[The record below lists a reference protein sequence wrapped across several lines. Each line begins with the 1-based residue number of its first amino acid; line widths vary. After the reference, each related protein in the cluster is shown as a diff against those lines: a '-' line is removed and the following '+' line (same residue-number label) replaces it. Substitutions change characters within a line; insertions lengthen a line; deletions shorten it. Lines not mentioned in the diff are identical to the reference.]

1 MTFSEKADAF
11 WQWFVENEP
20 VLAQMADH
28 PALYDPQHVIAFVDQ
43 GVSLLSSQLQY
54 TMGGHREFTF
64 AAEGKEVLFYLLPY
78 LVSRKPPVLD
88 SWTFRPLLPGQ
99 GSFSFDFS
107 MFGLSFSSGDVQISM
122 GFEPSAG
129 TFRLSFYHPQLCSL
143 EQPNSLSA
151 FYQLLDLTLGES
163 MSYIYIADAQPLSQP
178 EEGMFPLTA
187 LKDRLLEAMDALGL
201 PPIQRPDEQSVPY
214 GFHPQENLLPRFDVI
229 QGSTC
234 YTGLVND
241 YYAGRTENLEG
252 LREYGAN
259 ACYLSFAPE
268 EYLGTEEA
276 DAIRYQLEQQI
287 QQALGP
293 RGSGQEK
300 GIVLGGATG
309 MEHCYI
315 DLLLYH
321 PPALDSCLRPLL
333 LDSSYNFSFAD
344 FRLLAPV
351 LPISLPPRLS

>member
-1 MTFSEKADAF
+1 M
-11 WQWFVENEP
+11 
-20 VLAQMADH
+20 
-28 PALYDPQHVIAFVDQ
+28 
-43 GVSLLSSQLQY
+43 
-54 TMGGHREFTF
+54 
-64 AAEGKEVLFYLLPY
+64 
-78 LVSRKPPVLD
+78 
-88 SWTFRPLLPGQ
+88 
-99 GSFSFDFS
+99 FD
-107 MFGLSFSSGDVQISM
+107 LCFSSGEVLIDM
-122 GFEPSAG
+122 GLEPSTG

-143 EQPNSLSA
+143 EQPSSLTA

-163 MSYIYIADAQPLSQP
+163 MSHIYISEAQPLSQP
-178 EEGMFPLTA
+178 EEGMFPLTD
-187 LKDRLLEAMDALGL
+187 LKSRLLEAMEALGL
-201 PPIQRPDEQSVPY
+201 PQIQRPDEQYVPY
-214 GFHPQENLLPRFDVI
+214 GFHPQESPLPRFDVI

-234 YTGLVND
+234 YTGLIND

-252 LREYGAN
+252 LGEYGAS
-259 ACYLSFAPE
+259 ACFLTFAPE

-309 MEHCYI
+309 TEHCYI

-321 PPALDSCLRPLL
+321 PPALDGCLRPLL
-333 LDSSYNFSFAD
+333 LDSSYNFSFSD

-351 LPISLPPRLS
+351 LPISLPSRLS